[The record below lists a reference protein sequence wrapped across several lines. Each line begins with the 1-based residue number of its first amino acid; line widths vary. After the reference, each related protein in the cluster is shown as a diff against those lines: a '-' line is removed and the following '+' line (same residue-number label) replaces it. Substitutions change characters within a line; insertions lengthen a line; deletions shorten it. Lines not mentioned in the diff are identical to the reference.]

1 MNDGYNYDMQ
11 QLLFVKNAK
20 LQPKKYFRRLAAD
33 DQENSLILIQKG
45 HKYCIIFTDDQ
56 LRKRRKEL

>member
-1 MNDGYNYDMQ
+1 MGIVMICNNY
-11 QLLFVKNAK
+11 FSYIKNAK
-20 LQPKKYFRRLAAD
+20 LQPKKYSRRLAAD